1 MWRSPGGEERYL
13 ANNLQLS
20 YPGGWASLVVRLGLG
35 GTLEVYWQVGGLLI
49 AGKCFQGWADP
60 CRGGWGGQGGG
71 GCVSNRSWEQWNV
84 FHRLQWKTDDP
95 KEKRGKVGFWGQ
107 TPFQA
112 LLCHRYHGA
121 CGTELLSGYFDDFN
135 QVSLLYTKNI

>member
-71 GCVSNRSWEQWNV
+71 GCVSNRS
-84 FHRLQWKTDDP
+84 
-95 KEKRGKVGFWGQ
+95 
-107 TPFQA
+107 
-112 LLCHRYHGA
+112 
-121 CGTELLSGYFDDFN
+121 
-135 QVSLLYTKNI
+135 